1 MRGRI
6 GGEIDRSGLG
16 QALKA
21 RSGLG
26 QAWVYNYKIRPGM
39 PQPGPA
45 RPMDTL
51 SAKVL
56 LAVQNLGDE
65 LDVRSMC
72 SMGCDI

>member
-1 MRGRI
+1 
-6 GGEIDRSGLG
+6 
-16 QALKA
+16 
-21 RSGLG
+21 
-26 QAWVYNYKIRPGM
+26 M

-72 SMGCDI
+72 SMGCDIWYPDTMDIARTQILYKLLEDTIQHGYLHTE